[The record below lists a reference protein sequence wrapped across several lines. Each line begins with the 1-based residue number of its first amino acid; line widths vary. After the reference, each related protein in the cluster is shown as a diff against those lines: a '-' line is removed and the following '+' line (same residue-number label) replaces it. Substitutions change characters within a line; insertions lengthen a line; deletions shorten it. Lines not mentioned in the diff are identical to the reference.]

1 MTVTLTTFQ
10 VVAIAILVV
19 ATNVV
24 SFLAGAM
31 DGIEN
36 KLNAHY
42 TVIANLINTLRELI
56 DTLKDE
62 SGND

>member
-24 SFLAGAM
+24 SFLAGTVDWM
-31 DGIEN
+31 EN
-36 KLNAHY
+36 KLNFHDA
-42 TVIANLINTLRELI
+42 VIANLVNTLRELI

>member
-1 MTVTLTTFQ
+1 MTVTITTFQ

-24 SFLAGAM
+24 SFLAGTV
-31 DGIEN
+31 DGMEN
-36 KLNAHY
+36 KLNFHDA
-42 TVIANLINTLRELI
+42 VIANLVNTLRELI